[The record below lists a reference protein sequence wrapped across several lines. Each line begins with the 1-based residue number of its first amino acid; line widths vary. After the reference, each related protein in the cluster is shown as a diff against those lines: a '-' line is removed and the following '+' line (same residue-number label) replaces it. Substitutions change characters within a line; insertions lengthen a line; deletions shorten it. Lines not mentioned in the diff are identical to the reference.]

1 MATSDAKRRDNRRGR
16 ILDAAAVEFARAG
29 YSATSVRDIAAAA
42 GILPGSM
49 YYHFASKEDLLA
61 AVHATG
67 IQRIK
72 ERVLAAIE
80 TANDPW
86 GRLEA
91 ACAAHVETLHQTKDY
106 GSVIATEFPHRHS
119 PKLRARMIEE
129 RDDYENVFRRL
140 IDDLPLPPGTSRKY
154 FRLALIGA
162 MAWSIAWYKPG
173 EDTAE
178 EIGRQIVNLFRPAE
192 QRVMRLEG
200 KVAVVTGAARG
211 IGAACA
217 RRFAAEGAHVVI
229 ADILEEQ
236 GEATAQ
242 AIRDEGGSAA
252 FVPCDTG
259 DGPQARALVE
269 RTVARHGRID
279 VLVNNAAISSIADFL
294 DVTEEDFDRV
304 LRVNLRGYFLV
315 GQAAAREM
323 AAAGAGSI
331 VNMSSVNGELA
342 IDSIAPYVVS
352 KGGVNQLT
360 SVMALALA
368 PKGVRVNAIGP
379 GTILTEMAKSVIT
392 DEAAWRRILSRTPMG
407 RVGQP
412 EEIAGI
418 AVFLASDDSSY
429 VTGQVIYADG
439 GRMRLN
445 YTMPVDGDG

>member
-1 MATSDAKRRDNRRGR
+1 
-16 ILDAAAVEFARAG
+16 
-29 YSATSVRDIAAAA
+29 
-42 GILPGSM
+42 
-49 YYHFASKEDLLA
+49 
-61 AVHATG
+61 
-67 IQRIK
+67 
-72 ERVLAAIE
+72 
-80 TANDPW
+80 
-86 GRLEA
+86 
-91 ACAAHVETLHQTKDY
+91 
-106 GSVIATEFPHRHS
+106 
-119 PKLRARMIEE
+119 
-129 RDDYENVFRRL
+129 
-140 IDDLPLPPGTSRKY
+140 
-154 FRLALIGA
+154 
-162 MAWSIAWYKPG
+162 
-173 EDTAE
+173 
-178 EIGRQIVNLFRPAE
+178 
-192 QRVMRLEG
+192 MRLEG
-200 KVAVVTGAARG
+200 KIAVLTGAARG

-217 RRFAAEGAHVVI
+217 RRFAAEGAHVVL
-229 ADILEEQ
+229 ADILEDL
-236 GEATAQ
+236 GEATTQ
-242 AIRDEGGSAA
+242 AIRDDGGSAE
-252 FVPCDTG
+252 FTVCDTG
-259 DGPQARALVE
+259 DGPQGRALIE
-269 RTVARHGRID
+269 QTVSRHGRID

-323 AAAGAGSI
+323 AAAGSGSI

-342 IDSIAPYVVS
+342 IESIAPYVVS